1 MTMRLGLALTL
12 GALALTPSPAASH
25 AALLRSSPAAR
36 MAVSQSPPRVELW
49 FSERLEPAYSSLSVW
64 NESGARVD
72 GQDVIV
78 GPEDSHRLS
87 VSLAPLPAG
96 TYVVRYRVLS
106 VDGHV
111 LDASFTFSVK
121 SAGPSS

>member
-1 MTMRLGLALTL
+1 VTACRGLAL
-12 GALALTPSPAASH
+12 ALAALTLTPSPAASH

-36 MAVSQSPPRVELW
+36 MAVSQSPSRVELW

-64 NESGARVD
+64 SESGARVD

-78 GPEDSHRLS
+78 GPEDNHRLS
-87 VSLAPLPAG
+87 VSLAPLPTG

-111 LDASFTFSVK
+111 LEASFTFTVK
-121 SAGPSS
+121 SAGSSS

>member
-1 MTMRLGLALTL
+1 MTMRLGLALTMA
-12 GALALTPSPAASH
+12 ALALAPSPAASH

-72 GQDVIV
+72 GQDVMV

-87 VSLAPLPAG
+87 VSLAPLPTG

-111 LDASFTFSVK
+111 LEASFTFTVK
-121 SAGPSS
+121 SP

>member
-1 MTMRLGLALTL
+1 MTMRLGLALTM
-12 GALALTPSPAASH
+12 AALTRAPSPAASH

-36 MAVSQSPPRVELW
+36 MAVSQSPPRVQLW
-49 FSERLEPAYSSLSVW
+49 FSERLEPAYTSLSVW
-64 NESGARVD
+64 NEAGARVD

-87 VSLAPLPAG
+87 VSLTPLPVG

-111 LDASFTFSVK
+111 LEANFAFTVRP
-121 SAGPSS
+121 AGPSS

>member
-1 MTMRLGLALTL
+1 MRLGRALIVAALTL
-12 GALALTPSPAASH
+12 TPSTAAPH
-25 AALLRSSPAAR
+25 AALLRSNPAAR
-36 MAVSQSPPRVELW
+36 MTVSQSPPRVELW

-64 NESGARVD
+64 NESGVRVD

-87 VSLAPLPAG
+87 VSLAPLPTG

-111 LDASFTFSVK
+111 LEASFTFAVK
-121 SAGPSS
+121 SATSSS